1 MSSLLSK
8 YISPQYLEDQM
19 AMKDQK
25 LDVRALF
32 SDYAYKELLHY
43 EKENDDFWYSPSPLE
58 IPAPPFVWLKPKTQK
73 KLVNEARSMARKDL
87 KKLRIFA
94 LENKKVL
101 HKEYYQKY
109 KISTKIFRGLY
120 ELSHEDVKK
129 SLDINFY

>member
-1 MSSLLSK
+1 MSSLSPK
-8 YISPQYLEDQM
+8 YISPQYLEEKM

-32 SDYAYKELLHY
+32 SDYAYKELQY

-87 KKLRIFA
+87 TKLEF
-94 LENKKVL
+94 LFW
-101 HKEYYQKY
+101 
-109 KISTKIFRGLY
+109 KIKSTT
-120 ELSHEDVKK
+120 
-129 SLDINFY
+129 